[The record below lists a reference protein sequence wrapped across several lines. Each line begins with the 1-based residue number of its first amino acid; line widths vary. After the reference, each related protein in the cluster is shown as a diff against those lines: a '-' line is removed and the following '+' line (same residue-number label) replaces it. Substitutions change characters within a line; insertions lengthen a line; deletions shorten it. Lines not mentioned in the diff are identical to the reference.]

1 MLGVLERT
9 LLSMSF
15 DGANRRSIEHMY
27 DNRGLVR
34 QKEGLIEQNFDRACL
49 TPAMTVNSR
58 LENVVHHT
66 AAACREAAGPTAHYR
81 RHMAAKSTIVTAWK
95 QASAQQAPL
104 LAAGVAFYTFL
115 SLFPALIAGVLTYGI
130 VASPETVRR
139 QSAEL
144 TDALP
149 ADAASL
155 VTGQLD
161 SLVSTSNGSLGL
173 GLVIAVVLAIY
184 SASGGVGN
192 LVTAVNAMYGIR
204 DRRNFIQKKLVALAL
219 TAGAIVFLVVV
230 VGLVAAAPAVFDAI
244 DIVPGTR
251 ILLELGRW
259 VLLLAALVVAM
270 GVLFRVAPDRS
281 DAPSLVT
288 KGVLV
293 ASGLWLVVSI
303 GFSTY
308 VDNFGSYGKTYGAL
322 AGVVVLLLWLWIG
335 MYAVL
340 LGATVEAVREDI
352 VTAGT
357 VAEDAEIADLRGS
370 EADGDDVPVEI
381 VDAPDDDDDDA
392 DQDRP
397 TPVFKRIRLP
407 FGRKRPSH

>member
-1 MLGVLERT
+1 
-9 LLSMSF
+9 
-15 DGANRRSIEHMY
+15 
-27 DNRGLVR
+27 
-34 QKEGLIEQNFDRACL
+34 
-49 TPAMTVNSR
+49 
-58 LENVVHHT
+58 
-66 AAACREAAGPTAHYR
+66 
-81 RHMAAKSTIVTAWK
+81 MAAKSTIITAWK

-139 QSAEL
+139 QSADL
-144 TDALP
+144 ADALP

-173 GLVIAVVLAIY
+173 GLVIAVTLAIY

-204 DRRNFIQKKLVALAL
+204 DQRNFIQKKLVALGL

-230 VGLVAAAPAVFDAI
+230 VGLVAAAPALFDAI
-244 DIVPGTR
+244 DVVPGTR

-259 VLLLAALVVAM
+259 LALLGALVVAM

-281 DAPSLVT
+281 DTPALIT

-293 ASGLWLVVSI
+293 ASGLWIIVSI

-335 MYAVL
+335 LYAVL

-352 VTAGT
+352 VTADT
-357 VAEDAEIADLRGS
+357 VAEDAEIADLRGT
-370 EADGDDVPVEI
+370 EADGEEVPVI
-381 VDAPDDDDDDA
+381 VVDTTPAGEA
-392 DQDRP
+392 AEAAESEGHRP
-397 TPVFKRIRLP
+397 TPVFKRLRNP
-407 FGRKRPSH
+407 FAKGR

>member
-1 MLGVLERT
+1 
-9 LLSMSF
+9 
-15 DGANRRSIEHMY
+15 
-27 DNRGLVR
+27 
-34 QKEGLIEQNFDRACL
+34 
-49 TPAMTVNSR
+49 
-58 LENVVHHT
+58 
-66 AAACREAAGPTAHYR
+66 
-81 RHMAAKSTIVTAWK
+81 MAAKSTIVTAWK

-104 LAAGVAFYTFL
+104 LAAGVAFYAFL
-115 SLFPALIAGVLTYGI
+115 SLFPALIAGVLTYGL

-144 TDALP
+144 TAALP

-173 GLVIAVVLAIY
+173 GLVVAVMLALY

-204 DRRNFIQKKLVALAL
+204 DQRNFVEKKLVALGL

-230 VGLVAAAPAVFDAI
+230 VGLVAAAPALFDAI
-244 DIVPGTR
+244 DIVPGAR
-251 ILLELGRW
+251 VLLELARW
-259 VLLLAALVVAM
+259 ALLLGALVTAM

-281 DAPSLVT
+281 EKPSLVT
-288 KGVLV
+288 RGVLV
-293 ASGLWLVVSI
+293 AAGLWVVVSI

-335 MYAVL
+335 LYAVL
-340 LGATVEAVREDI
+340 LGATVEAVREHI
-352 VTAGT
+352 VTGDT

-370 EADGDDVPVEI
+370 EADGDVVPVEI
-381 VDAPDDDDDDA
+381 VDEPKSDEEHDGRHDG
-392 DQDRP
+392 P
-397 TPVFKRIRLP
+397 KPVFKRLRNP
-407 FGRKRPSH
+407 FARRR

>member
-1 MLGVLERT
+1 
-9 LLSMSF
+9 
-15 DGANRRSIEHMY
+15 
-27 DNRGLVR
+27 
-34 QKEGLIEQNFDRACL
+34 
-49 TPAMTVNSR
+49 
-58 LENVVHHT
+58 
-66 AAACREAAGPTAHYR
+66 
-81 RHMAAKSTIVTAWK
+81 MATRSTIVTAWK

-104 LAAGVAFYTFL
+104 LAAGVAFYAFL

-173 GLVIAVVLAIY
+173 GLVVAITLAIY

-192 LVTAVNAMYGIR
+192 LITAVNAMYGIR
-204 DRRNFIQKKLVALAL
+204 DQRNFVEKKLVALGL

-230 VGLVAAAPAVFDAI
+230 VGLVAAAPALFDAI
-244 DIVPGTR
+244 DVVPGTR
-251 ILLELGRW
+251 FLLELGRW
-259 VLLLAALVVAM
+259 ALLLGALVVAM

-281 DAPSLVT
+281 EAPSLVT

-293 ASGLWLVVSI
+293 ASGLWVVVSI

-335 MYAVL
+335 LYAIL

-352 VTAGT
+352 VTADT
-357 VAEDAEIADLRGS
+357 VAEDAEIADLRGT
-370 EADGDDVPVEI
+370 EADGDRVPVEI
-381 VDAPDDDDDDA
+381 VDEPDAVEDDE
-392 DQDRP
+392 DRP
-397 TPVFKRIRLP
+397 TPVFKRLRLP
-407 FGRKRPSH
+407 FGRKRSTH